1 MDNSQQNQKNPL
13 DKESHPLEALFNDEE
28 AFFRWFQKKYVF
40 SDPSISI
47 SAGRIAEQVKEE
59 KRLDEQFRLKYETKT
74 DIRKPSFNLGE
85 TQGKNNQEN
94 SRP

>member
-1 MDNSQQNQKNPL
+1 L

-40 SDPSISI
+40 TDPAISR

-59 KRLDEQFRLKYETKT
+59 KRLDEQFRLKYETPKA
-74 DIRKPSFNLGE
+74 DIRKPSFRMGE
-85 TQGKNNQEN
+85 AQGKDN
-94 SRP
+94 